1 MVRKNVEVNTDK
13 IAEALFGVWV
23 RITNWFDDGCAF
35 EDLARKIVEAFDETT
50 SMYIFK
56 RFRQMTKE
64 HDNTDCGE

>member
-1 MVRKNVEVNTDK
+1 MKMNCTVDIDK
-13 IAEALFGVWV
+13 IAEALFSVWV
-23 RITNWFDDGCAF
+23 RISNWFDDGCAF

-64 HDNTDCGE
+64 HDNIDCGE